1 MNELEKMAYAK
12 GYIDKMANGINPL
25 TNEIVKDDDMINNV
39 RISRCLFYVSDIL
52 RQVIDNGGTAKKKTA
67 VKKSDYAVGYSQLK
81 KFPYSDEPISI
92 TEITKRLNDMV
103 DPDLFK
109 KLQSKTITQWLINID
124 FLMEVPTES
133 GKNKKRPTE
142 MGISVGINEETA
154 NGAYGPYTFTG
165 YNRNAQ
171 EFIIDNLHAVCDV
184 YMDEEN

>member
-1 MNELEKMAYAK
+1 MNDLEKIIYAK
-12 GYIDKMANGINPL
+12 SWIDKMANGINPL
-25 TNEIVKDDDMINNV
+25 TDAPARDDDMINNV

-52 RQVIDNGGTAKKKTA
+52 RQVIDNGGSVKKKSA
-67 VKKSDYAVGYSQLK
+67 VKKSDYAIGYSQLK
-81 KFPYSDEPISI
+81 NFPYSEEPISI

-103 DPDLFK
+103 DPYLYK
-109 KLQSKTITQWLINID
+109 KLQSKTITQWLMNID

-142 MGISVGINEETA
+142 MGMSVGINEQTA